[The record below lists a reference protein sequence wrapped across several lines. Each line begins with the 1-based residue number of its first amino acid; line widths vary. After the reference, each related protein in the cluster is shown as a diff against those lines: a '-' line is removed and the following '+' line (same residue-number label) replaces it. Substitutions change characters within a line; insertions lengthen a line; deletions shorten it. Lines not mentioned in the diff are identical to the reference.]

1 MFWCVSDEGK
11 MKLISSAA
19 VILAIVVSLAGELR
33 ADGREFNSRTQTS
46 PGPVL
51 VGGPGAIKAADRRNF
66 HAVKPSR
73 FHYYVPGNYYQPY
86 YPQVIVISPYAP
98 AYVLAPPTVVTSPFF
113 CVLHNE
119 GWVSRIGLLDHLAG
133 MHKIP
138 LDAAANL
145 CPDGTDCIFPS
156 Y

>member
-1 MFWCVSDEGK
+1 MFWCLSDEGK

-86 YPQVIVISPYAP
+86 YPQVIVISPYAATYVP
-98 AYVLAPPTVVTSPFF
+98 APTVVVTSPFF